1 MQTQA
6 KKEIDTLISAQWII
20 CVDDDNRV
28 LQNYSVAIDQK
39 LIIDILPTQ
48 EAKQIFRPN
57 TQYDLPTHALIPG
70 LINAHGHAAMT
81 LLRGIANDLP
91 LMAWLENY
99 IWPAEGK
106 WVNAQFVA
114 DGTRLAIAEMLAGGT
129 TTFSDMYFFPE
140 SAARVCE
147 EAGMRAQFCAPI
159 LDFPTAWGS
168 GPDEYIAKAKQ
179 LNVEYKNHPLIT
191 IALGPHAPYTVSD
204 PAMCQVLTAAR
215 DTTMPIQI
223 HLHETQF
230 GVEQALQNAG
240 NRPIERLQKLG
251 FFDSEFALQCVHMTA
266 LNEGDMSILADSN
279 ASVIHC
285 PESNMKLASGF
296 CPTKE
301 LLEHDVTLALG
312 IDGAASNNDLDMFG
326 ELRTAALIAKG
337 YSGDA
342 SAMNATQA
350 LRVATINGAKAL
362 GIDHTCGSLEIG
374 KEADIAAIN
383 LDALNCQP
391 SYDPLAD
398 IVYNCQANQVSQ
410 VWVAGHLKVN
420 HGKLTEL
427 DQYALIT
434 TAKEWAAKIKEGMS
448 AQ

>member
-140 SAARVCE
+140 SAAKVCE
-147 EAGMRAQFCAPI
+147 RNFAP
-159 LDFPTAWGS
+159 LF
-168 GPDEYIAKAKQ
+168 
-179 LNVEYKNHPLIT
+179 
-191 IALGPHAPYTVSD
+191 
-204 PAMCQVLTAAR
+204 
-215 DTTMPIQI
+215 
-223 HLHETQF
+223 
-230 GVEQALQNAG
+230 
-240 NRPIERLQKLG
+240 
-251 FFDSEFALQCVHMTA
+251 
-266 LNEGDMSILADSN
+266 
-279 ASVIHC
+279 
-285 PESNMKLASGF
+285 
-296 CPTKE
+296 
-301 LLEHDVTLALG
+301 
-312 IDGAASNNDLDMFG
+312 
-326 ELRTAALIAKG
+326 
-337 YSGDA
+337 
-342 SAMNATQA
+342 
-350 LRVATINGAKAL
+350 
-362 GIDHTCGSLEIG
+362 
-374 KEADIAAIN
+374 
-383 LDALNCQP
+383 
-391 SYDPLAD
+391 
-398 IVYNCQANQVSQ
+398 
-410 VWVAGHLKVN
+410 
-420 HGKLTEL
+420 
-427 DQYALIT
+427 
-434 TAKEWAAKIKEGMS
+434 
-448 AQ
+448 